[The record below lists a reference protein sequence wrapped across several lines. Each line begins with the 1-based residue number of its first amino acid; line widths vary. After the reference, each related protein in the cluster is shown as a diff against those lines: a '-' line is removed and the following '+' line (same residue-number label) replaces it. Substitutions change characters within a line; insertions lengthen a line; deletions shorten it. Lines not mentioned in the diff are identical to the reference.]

1 MNNPD
6 SAQPPTVTER
16 NAYSEEELDKAAAQF
31 LDRHLKPIA
40 RSTGRH
46 VGEVLDDLA
55 EDLFTGG
62 VLAYMM
68 ANRLAEQDAT
78 INVNAKA
85 GVLFVAML
93 RKMPGR
99 EDLAAGLVSTIYRQA
114 RAAAG
119 IQD

>member
-1 MNNPD
+1 MNNSD
-6 SAQPPTVTER
+6 SVQPPTVTEH
-16 NAYSEEELDKAAAQF
+16 NAYSEEELDKATAQF
-31 LDRHLKPIA
+31 LERHLKPIA
-40 RSTGRH
+40 RSAGRH

-68 ANRLAEQDAT
+68 ANRLAERDT
-78 INVNAKA
+78 SMDVNAKA